1 MSLEDPVMVSITS
14 QTGLQPDEISRRTF
28 PAARK
33 GVDPEAVRRY
43 LEAIADSVRE
53 ALDREQALRRR
64 LADAERRAAEP
75 ELDEQT
81 LLRAVGSETARIL
94 QTAHDASADVI
105 AKAEARAAE
114 ILGAA
119 EAVLGERTALAN
131 DESAALLGAA
141 RSVAEALTED
151 AAAAASAAREGAASE
166 AEHVTESARAEAVAL
181 LDATRSECRRIV
193 QEARDLR
200 ASVLGDLAERR
211 RSLRVQL
218 EQLRTGR
225 DSLLGVVDAV
235 GDAVDQLRDRLA
247 NAEHEARLAA
257 AEAGERLEAEA
268 DAEESEELQVELA
281 IDVDLEGTRV
291 VGVVE
296 ALEAVIGEAVLEAV
310 IEEAVVEA
318 VEEAVLA
325 EAVLAGAVL
334 AEAGLVGESGSPLLE
349 PEVVDLLVDEVLAG
363 ELGGTAL
370 YDDEA
375 VSDEEGSQPTSHR
388 SVDELFARIR
398 ASRTRKSPVGDELGE
413 GEADAT
419 DEEPNEG
426 VLGSLSAHEAAVA
439 EADEDVAA
447 LAEAAAEA
455 AADDAEGGDDLGVKA
470 DAEPRDESADE
481 QETEPASPEDDSA
494 DALALA
500 QRAELLGPV
509 TTKLSRALKRA
520 LQDDQNVLLDALRH
534 SSGAPDLAVLLPED
548 QQLERISEATA
559 VLLAEAWRVGH
570 DWLGGGAPVPEDA
583 TKAGGRL
590 ALELAAEVT
599 ALLRHRLSEAL
610 SPLGEGAD
618 GSADAAGAAYREW
631 RGSRVEGSAGDFAT
645 RAFCDGAITGGA
657 GVTVRWVVDDDGQPC
672 PDCDDNAL
680 AGAVAAGEEFPT
692 GQLHPPVHPGCR
704 CLLVAITS

>member
-218 EQLRTGR
+218 
-225 DSLLGVVDAV
+225 

-509 TTKLSRALKRA
+509 TTKLGRALKRA
-520 LQDDQNVLLDALRH
+520 LRDDQNVLLDALRH

-645 RAFCDGAITGGA
+645 RAFCEGAITGGA